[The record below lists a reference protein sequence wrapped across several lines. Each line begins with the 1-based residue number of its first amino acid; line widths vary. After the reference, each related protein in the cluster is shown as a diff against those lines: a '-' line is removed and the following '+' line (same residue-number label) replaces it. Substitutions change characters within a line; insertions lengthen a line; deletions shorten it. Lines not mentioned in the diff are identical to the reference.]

1 MGTHLAEGMGAAP
14 SALEVD
20 ELRLLIYRTFARSG
34 VAPRPVDMAKFL
46 GGSDRAQAAL
56 RVLAADRQLA
66 LDSRGSIVLA
76 HPFAGRSF
84 GFSVM
89 GEVTLWWGG
98 CAWDSFAIP
107 HLVAEAAVL
116 VATRC
121 GGCSTPIAVEVTR
134 AEAPRGEVVAHFA
147 TPMANVWDDV
157 VHACSHQLLYCS
169 RGCLAQWLRESASHE
184 GSTLDLSQLW
194 CLASE
199 WYAGR
204 LEPGYVRRE
213 PARAASYFAGCGL
226 TGPFWSVG

>member
-1 MGTHLAEGMGAAP
+1 MT
-14 SALEVD
+14 SAQEVE
-20 ELRLLIYRTFARSG
+20 ELRLLVYRSFAQSG
-34 VAPRPVDMAKFL
+34 VAPRPADMAKVV
-46 GGSDRAQAAL
+46 GGWDRAQAAL
-56 RVLAADRQLA
+56 RSLAADRHLA

-89 GEVTLWWGG
+89 GEATLWWGG

-121 GGCSTPIAVEVTR
+121 GACSTPIAVEVTR
-134 AEAPRGEVVAHFA
+134 AEAPGGEMVAHFA

-157 VHACSHQLLYCS
+157 VHACSQQLLYCS
-169 RGCLAQWLRESASHE
+169 RDCLARWLSGNASHE
-184 GSTLDLSQLW
+184 GWTLDLSQLW
-194 CLASE
+194 RLASE
-199 WYAGR
+199 WYVGR

-213 PARAASYFAGCGL
+213 PARAAAYFAECGL
-226 TGPFWSVG
+226 TGPFWAVG